1 MAHPT
6 RSNRSTLSAEA
17 LCRLNSFLECVPP
30 EELREHL
37 LELYHQYLI
46 NEHESLPVN
55 FGDMANNMQMLFELL
70 KFLAQNNQPTQ
81 SGS

>member
-6 RSNRSTLSAEA
+6 HSTRSTLSAEA
-17 LCRLNSFLECVPP
+17 LCRLSSFLECVPP

-55 FGDMANNMQMLFELL
+55 FSDMAQNMQMLFELL
-70 KFLAQNNQPTQ
+70 KFLAQNNPPTQ